1 LNIEVLKEI
10 IKNRTPRPMDVK
22 GKFAVL
28 IPLIEVDG
36 KWNILY
42 ELRSKDLKAQPGEIS
57 FPGGKVEKGESF
69 KDAAIRETM
78 EELLIDR
85 EDIEVIGELDFLVS
99 YANFTIHCF
108 LGKINKEL
116 GEIIPSKDEVDHV
129 FTVPIE
135 FFKENEP
142 RVYELGLITENND
155 EFPYELIPR
164 GKDYNFRTGRH
175 TVLFYLYYD
184 YVIWGY
190 TARMTKQLIEII
202 KKM

>member
-1 LNIEVLKEI
+1 MDIELLKET
-10 IKNRTPRPMDVK
+10 IKKRTPRPMDVK

-28 IPLIEVDG
+28 IPLVMVDG

-69 KDAAIRETM
+69 KEAAIRETV
-78 EELLIDR
+78 EELLIE
-85 EDIEVIGELDFLVS
+85 EDEIELLGELDFLVS

-108 LGKINKEL
+108 LGKINKD
-116 GEIIPSKDEVDHV
+116 ISQIQPNSDEVDHI
-129 FTVPIE
+129 FAVPVE
-135 FFKENEP
+135 FFLNNEP
-142 RVYELGLITENND
+142 RVYELGLITENNE

-175 TVLFYLYYD
+175 TVLFYLFED

-190 TARMTKQLIEII
+190 TARMTKQLMEII
-202 KKM
+202 KEI